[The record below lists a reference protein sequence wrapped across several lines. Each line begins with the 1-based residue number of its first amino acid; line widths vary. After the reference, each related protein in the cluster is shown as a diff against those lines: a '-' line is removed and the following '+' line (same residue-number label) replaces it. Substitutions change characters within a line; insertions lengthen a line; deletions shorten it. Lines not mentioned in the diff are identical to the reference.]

1 MKAHDLKTKHGI
13 AIMNS
18 RGNKPIQLFNQQPS
32 TLETSLIRREN
43 VLSFL
48 IIRFV
53 LMSGMVLAF
62 TWTFLQLS
70 P

>member
-1 MKAHDLKTKHGI
+1 MNI
-13 AIMNS
+13 AEK
-18 RGNKPIQLFNQQPS
+18 KPFRRLNQQLS
-32 TLETSLIRREN
+32 AIETSLTRKEN

-62 TWTFLQLS
+62 AWTFLQLS

>member
-1 MKAHDLKTKHGI
+1 MAVLQSPQGVSSINIPGK
-13 AIMNS
+13 NQ
-18 RGNKPIQLFNQQPS
+18 IQLFKQKLS
-32 TLETSLIRREN
+32 SIETSLTRREN

>member
-1 MKAHDLKTKHGI
+1 
-13 AIMNS
+13 MNPS
-18 RGNKPIQLFNQQPS
+18 RKNLFDVLGEQVS
-32 TLETSLIRREN
+32 TIESSLTRKEN
-43 VLSFL
+43 ALLFL

-62 TWTFLQLS
+62 SWIYLQHS

>member
-1 MKAHDLKTKHGI
+1 MNTISPGI
-13 AIMNS
+13 FRSLNQKFSAI
-18 RGNKPIQLFNQQPS
+18 
-32 TLETSLIRREN
+32 ETSLTRREN

-53 LMSGMVLAF
+53 LMSGMVLGF

>member
-1 MKAHDLKTKHGI
+1 MKSRLTSASQSLNQTLA
-13 AIMNS
+13 AI
-18 RGNKPIQLFNQQPS
+18 
-32 TLETSLIRREN
+32 ETSLTRREN

-53 LMSGMVLAF
+53 LMSGIVIGF
-62 TWTFLQLS
+62 SWTFLRLS

>member
-1 MKAHDLKTKHGI
+1 
-13 AIMNS
+13 MNS
-18 RGNKPIQLFNQQPS
+18 SDKNLFN
-32 TLETSLIRREN
+32 SLGEQFSAIESSLTRKEN
-43 VLSFL
+43 ALIFL

-62 TWTFLQLS
+62 SWIFLQHS

>member
-1 MKAHDLKTKHGI
+1 
-13 AIMNS
+13 MNIPGS
-18 RGNKPIQLFNQQPS
+18 NLFRSLQQLLS
-32 TLETSLIRREN
+32 ATETSLTRREN

-62 TWTFLQLS
+62 AWTFLQLS

>member
-1 MKAHDLKTKHGI
+1 
-13 AIMNS
+13 MNTPVKS
-18 RGNKPIQLFNQQPS
+18 VFEVFNQRAATIEA
-32 TLETSLIRREN
+32 TLTRKEN

-62 TWTFLQLS
+62 AWTFLHYS

>member
-1 MKAHDLKTKHGI
+1 MNCSDGNPPVSLKQKLS
-13 AIMNS
+13 AIEA
-18 RGNKPIQLFNQQPS
+18 
-32 TLETSLIRREN
+32 TLTRKEN

-53 LMSGMVLAF
+53 LMCGMLLGF
-62 TWTFLQLS
+62 SWTFLNLS

>member
-1 MKAHDLKTKHGI
+1 MNIPGKNQIEVFKQKLS
-13 AIMNS
+13 AI
-18 RGNKPIQLFNQQPS
+18 
-32 TLETSLIRREN
+32 ETSLTRREN

-62 TWTFLQLS
+62 TWTFLKLS

>member
-1 MKAHDLKTKHGI
+1 MK
-13 AIMNS
+13 S
-18 RGNKPIQLFNQQPS
+18 RLPKLSQSLNQKLAA
-32 TLETSLIRREN
+32 LETSLTRREN

-53 LMSGMVLAF
+53 LMSAIVISF

>member
-1 MKAHDLKTKHGI
+1 
-13 AIMNS
+13 MNPS
-18 RGNKPIQLFNQQPS
+18 RNNLFHALGEQVS
-32 TLETSLIRREN
+32 SIESSLTRKEN
-43 VLSFL
+43 ALIFL

-62 TWTFLQLS
+62 SWIFLQHS

>member
-1 MKAHDLKTKHGI
+1 
-13 AIMNS
+13 MNRVES
-18 RGNKPIQLFNQQPS
+18 PAMSSLSERLGS
-32 TLETSLIRREN
+32 LERSLTRKEN

-48 IIRFV
+48 VIRFV

-62 TWTFLQLS
+62 SWTFLKFS

>member
-1 MKAHDLKTKHGI
+1 
-13 AIMNS
+13 MNS
-18 RGNKPIQLFNQQPS
+18 MENNPFRLLNQQLS
-32 TLETSLIRREN
+32 AIESSLTRREN

-62 TWTFLQLS
+62 AWTFLPLS